1 MAVAVLV
8 VVLTLLTALLGW
20 PSRVLLV
27 AGALGLVGVPA
38 AGWLL
43 WRGARVVTL
52 DDDGYRVRWVRGAG
66 VRAAGWREVE
76 DAVTAD
82 VGGIDCVVL
91 RLKDGRTT
99 SVPVAA
105 LAADRDA
112 FVADVREHL
121 RRAEG
126 LRPL

>member
-1 MAVAVLV
+1 MVAVLV
-8 VVLTLLTALLGW
+8 VVLTVLTALLDW
-20 PSRVLLV
+20 PPAVLLV
-27 AGALGLVGVPA
+27 AAALGLVGVPV

-82 VGGIDCVVL
+82 VGGIDCIVL

-105 LAADRDA
+105 LAVDRDA